1 METPDQDFR
10 KESNFW
16 IDEINGN
23 VARLNDAAA
32 VMEADIVL
40 PSPTE
45 NPITKTDKISK
56 IRNFQVEFRRL
67 YKNSRQIL
75 SPKIQGKLQKW
86 FDATSRSTTI
96 INMDLLKEGLQLSD
110 ELQDYLAEHGAK
122 QIGEP
127 DIIEFPYKYYY
138 DMVVNKLAENSD
150 N

>member
-1 METPDQDFR
+1 MEQKDDQDFR

-40 PSPTE
+40 PSPTD
-45 NPITKTDKISK
+45 NPLTKAQKITT

-75 SPKIQGKLQKW
+75 SPEIQRKLQKW
-86 FDATSRSTTI
+86 FDATSNAKSI
-96 INMDLLKEGLQLSD
+96 INIELLKEGLQLSD
-110 ELQDYLAEHGAK
+110 KLQDYLAEHGAK

-127 DIIEFPYKYYY
+127 DIIEFPYEYYY
-138 DMVVNKLAENSD
+138 DMVVNQNEERDK
-150 N
+150 

>member
-1 METPDQDFR
+1 MESEDQDFR

-40 PSPTE
+40 PSPTD
-45 NPITKTDKISK
+45 NPITQSQKITT

-75 SPKIQGKLQKW
+75 DSKTQGRLQQW
-86 FDATSRSTTI
+86 FNSTGDSRSI
-96 INMDLLKEGLQLSD
+96 VNVELLKEGLSLSD
-110 ELQDYLAEHGAK
+110 ELQDYLAEQGAK
-122 QIGEP
+122 QIGEL
-127 DIIEFPYKYYY
+127 DIIEFPYEYYY
-138 DMVVNKLAENSD
+138 DMVVNNNGENID
-150 N
+150 Q